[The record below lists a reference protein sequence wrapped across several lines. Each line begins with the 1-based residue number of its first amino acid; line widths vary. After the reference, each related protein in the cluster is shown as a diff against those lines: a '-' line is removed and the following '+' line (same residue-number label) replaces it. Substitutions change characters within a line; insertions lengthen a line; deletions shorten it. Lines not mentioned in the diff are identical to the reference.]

1 MNRFFPVQNKP
12 AAARDST
19 FSLKPL
25 AAIAL
30 RTKRGKTVAR
40 ATPGKENE
48 KPNFCVL
55 GSCADKIILQ

>member
-19 FSLKPL
+19 FLLKPL
-25 AAIAL
+25 AVIAL